1 MPASTTNALSGTFLV
16 AVQFPTEVERT
27 DPAQVRN
34 LLEGFLLA
42 IDYGFFDESP
52 HHPAGRMP
60 ESTHWE
66 ESQGELR
73 VRFSAKGLPR
83 AAFTI
88 LNGMFVGLTEHIE
101 TEIASAVARHEG
113 IDANLLTS
121 PAQPLPALGQ
131 LPFEAQIPL
140 QGNLY
145 KSLRIWLDFRN
156 AVPESERDRLIELF
170 AVWDALVLGPFP
182 SRDRAIGNSW
192 AANATTCLLLPT
204 RLEHFVEDYESGS
217 GAFDLLMRALLR
229 LNARLP
235 IEALEVE

>member
-1 MPASTTNALSGTFLV
+1 MPASTTDTMSGTVLV
-16 AVQFPTEVERT
+16 TVKFHTEVERS

-52 HHPAGRMP
+52 HHPACRMP

-73 VRFSAKGLPR
+73 VRFSAEGLPR

-88 LNGMFVGLTEHIE
+88 LNGMFVGLTEHLE
-101 TEIASAVARHEG
+101 TEITSAVARHEG
-113 IDANLLTS
+113 LDANLLTS
-121 PAQPLPALGQ
+121 PAQPLPALGE
-131 LPFEAQIPL
+131 LPFEAEVPL
-140 QGNLY
+140 HGNLY
-145 KSLRIWLDFRN
+145 KSLRIWLDFYRPI
-156 AVPESERDRLIELF
+156 PEGEQDRLLELF
-170 AVWDALVLGPFP
+170 TVWDGLVLGPFP

-192 AANATTCLLLPT
+192 AANATTSYLLPT

-217 GAFDLLMRALLR
+217 EAFDVLMRALLR

-235 IEALEVE
+235 IEAIEIE